1 MTSRIPALAILL
13 VLSLLASA
21 CGGGGDDAATD
32 ASPAPTAE
40 SSPDPTGGATPE
52 TTPDPTSEA
61 TPDITPEATPTSPA
75 VGPPPV
81 DPADAEML
89 EELLPQIPPLSAP
102 PTVDDAAE
110 LPNDHLADMF
120 EAVLAAMVQDPPIID
135 AAVSGAVEERWM
147 PEVVPDLVIRTFA
160 IDQAVTA
167 RVMGVIEAWAEAG
180 AAGVYAPDPTTYF
193 ATRSAAARNLR
204 QANELAVEILSAALD
219 LPLEDRL
226 CVAESLRTASNECD
240 GPAADLI
247 DPVFDISLSDLE
259 LPDDADDD
267 VGDEAL
273 CEAWDSAVDSLGLDP
288 ATVESIEY
296 AIDDSLADTRFL
308 NRSECRYEA
317 DLDEDVE
324 ADLDEGYDA
333 LENIYAAAIDV
344 VLEAGGV
351 PEDGENGVPLDYD
364 PELLALEA
372 RTIFAAAREAALSYQ
387 NVDESVARFQLMALV
402 DVGASTAQLQ
412 SSWATSTAASLRSAP
427 KRSSAGTSRIS
438 PSGRTVIPDSNSSS
452 PKTPLPSRRSPL
464 SMASATRWSGTTS
477 TTCTRTGAMSGWG
490 SPGPIRPSSTQRSRW
505 PSSTSRPSTP
515 TSTCAAARPSPEPPR

>member
-412 SSWATSTAASLRSAP
+412 SSWADIDRRILALGTEALECWYESDFSERANCDPGLEQFVAEDTAAFEAFTAQHGFSDTVEWDDFDDLYEDRCDVWVGVARSYPPEQYPAIEMAVEYLEAFYSNLDLR
-427 KRSSAGTSRIS
+427 GCETL
-438 PSGRTVIPDSNSSS
+438 T
-452 PKTPLPSRRSPL
+452 
-464 SMASATRWSGTTS
+464 
-477 TTCTRTGAMSGWG
+477 
-490 SPGPIRPSSTQRSRW
+490 
-505 PSSTSRPSTP
+505 
-515 TSTCAAARPSPEPPR
+515 